1 MLDNFQKIVVER
13 PVDLIIDQIRKLI
26 TSGELKPGDKLPPE
40 RKLAGQFGVS
50 RGPVRDAIQKLEF
63 YGILKTQPQSGTYV
77 AGIGLSALEGLITN
91 VLQMEPT
98 GFSSLVEM
106 RVILEVNAAR
116 YAAERRTADDIISI
130 QKALDEYEYRIRKD
144 GLAVEED
151 LLFHIKIA
159 EASKN
164 QALKSFLLTITP
176 DIVKSYIDLK
186 VCGDGHFSKT
196 VEEHR
201 QIVEH
206 IVNQDVDA
214 AGEAMRLHLNDVV
227 EYSKT
232 FTEVEKGSSSNG
244 S

>member
-1 MLDNFQKIVVER
+1 MLDNFQRIVVER
-13 PVDLIIDQIRKLI
+13 PVDLIIDQIRTLI
-26 TSGELKPGDKLPPE
+26 TSGELEPGDKLPPE
-40 RKLAGQFGVS
+40 RKLAEQFGVS

-77 AGIGLSALEGLITN
+77 AGIGLSALKGLITN
-91 VLQMEPT
+91 VLQMEPAD
-98 GFSSLVEM
+98 FSSLVEM

-130 QKALDEYEYRIRKD
+130 QNALDEYESKIKID
-144 GLAVEED
+144 GHAVEED

-164 QALKSFLLTITP
+164 QALKSFMLTITP
-176 DIVKSYIDLK
+176 DIVKNYIDLK
-186 VCGDGHFSKT
+186 VCGDGQFEKT

-206 IVNQDVDA
+206 IINQDAQA

-227 EYSKT
+227 EYSQT
-232 FTEVEKGSSSNG
+232 YDNG
-244 S
+244 KKNV